1 MRNLLIVPLLF
12 LVANAAIGQPREFR
26 RCPNGYRHHGGVCHT
41 FGYRD
46 HILRYHQ
53 GNFHRAAPPMQRQ

>member
-1 MRNLLIVPLLF
+1 MKHLLF
-12 LVANAAIGQPREFR
+12 LPALLLLLNSATGQTRQFP
-26 RCPNGYRHHGGVCHT
+26 RCPNGYRYHGGVCHT

-53 GNFHRAAPPMQRQ
+53 GTFHRAAPPMQRQ